1 MFLDVKELAV
11 RKLSLRKSYAP
22 GRRPSFST
30 ARRSELAASWKRSW
44 SWLVRDASSR

>member
-22 GRRPSFST
+22 GAIDYHTSEMKQVEPLDVVAT
-30 ARRSELAASWKRSW
+30 AELF
-44 SWLVRDASSR
+44 